1 MHPLTQN
8 ETRRREGGGGE
19 GRRKGIEGRGK
30 EGMDR
35 RWEVNKVVKESLQ
48 SGFFSC
54 CLCLSVNVGLSHCL
68 PIFSPPFFFP
78 HSSSPISTR
87 SRYSIH
93 CIHTPLYSLLPCQVL
108 LVFPQARN
116 ALVLD
121 HFPPPPPHLLLVYTP
136 LRALDQIQMAHRLYQ
151 IL

>member
-35 RWEVNKVVKESLQ
+35 RWEVNKVVKQSLQ

-68 PIFSPPFFFP
+68 PIFSPPFFCP
-78 HSSSPISTR
+78 HSSSSQYSFSVLDTLPTHYTR
-87 SRYSIH
+87 
-93 CIHTPLYSLLPCQVL
+93 LLPCQVL